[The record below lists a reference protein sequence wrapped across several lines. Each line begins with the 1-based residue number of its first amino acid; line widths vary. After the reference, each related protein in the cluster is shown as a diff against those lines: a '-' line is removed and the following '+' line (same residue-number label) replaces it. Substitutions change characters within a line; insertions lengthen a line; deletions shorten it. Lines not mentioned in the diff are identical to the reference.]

1 MQNKDDN
8 NYNQT
13 HFYQCL
19 KALDL
24 YPGNSIVIG
33 SGIMEA
39 LGIRRSRDIDLV
51 VAEAEYRRLQAA
63 GNFDEKEVFGQI
75 ILFDEQLEIGISWS
89 VLNQER
95 DLAKLSEQSTI
106 INGVRY
112 VSLEFLLS
120 VKKSWSSGNDVRQKD
135 RDDVQL
141 IEQYL
146 ASK

>member
-1 MQNKDDN
+1 MQKEHGDN
-8 NYNQT
+8 HNQT

-24 YPGNSIVIG
+24 HPGNSIVIG
-33 SGIMEA
+33 SGTMEA

-51 VAEAEYRRLQAA
+51 VADAEYRRLQAA

-89 VLNQER
+89 VLDQEQ
-95 DLAKLSEQSTI
+95 DLAKLSEQSTTI
-106 INGVRY
+106 DGVRY

-120 VKKSWSSGNDVRQKD
+120 VKKSWSSKNDAHQKD